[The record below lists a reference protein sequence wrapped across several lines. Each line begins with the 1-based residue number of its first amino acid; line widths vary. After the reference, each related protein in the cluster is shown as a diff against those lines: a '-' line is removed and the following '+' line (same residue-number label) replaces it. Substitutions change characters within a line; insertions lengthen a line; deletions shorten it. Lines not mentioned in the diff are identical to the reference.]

1 MNTCQIGD
9 DDRFMGGQAL
19 GVLHEGLGCK
29 GL

>member
-1 MNTCQIGD
+1 MNACQIG

-19 GVLHEGLGCK
+19 EVLHVGLGCK